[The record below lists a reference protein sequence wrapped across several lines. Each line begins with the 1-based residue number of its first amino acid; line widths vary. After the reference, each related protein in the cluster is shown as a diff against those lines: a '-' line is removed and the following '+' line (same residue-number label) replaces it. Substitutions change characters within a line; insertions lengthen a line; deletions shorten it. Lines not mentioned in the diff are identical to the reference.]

1 MADSYLKSVF
11 RSFPPVARRDA
22 RLERLERR
30 LAELEYAS
38 ATSASGADRQL
49 ARFRNAFVRRSS
61 FQARVHAERR
71 LRALAD
77 EIGAPPASVI
87 QHGKFH
93 VYELARS
100 HGIDA
105 PRELRR
111 WDDPRDIVWEDLPDL
126 VVVKSAFGST
136 SRGVF
141 PLRRVAD
148 GWQVVTHDE
157 TLSADHVTSMLA
169 GLVDDEVI
177 RPPFVAEEFLD
188 EDGTGTTMPTDV
200 KAYAFYGEV
209 PMVVLRRP
217 SRHADN
223 DAPAS
228 FRVIDGDGAD
238 VTDFRASTSTI
249 DSSMP
254 VPDQLATV
262 IEAAS
267 RFSIAIRAPFS
278 RIDFY
283 CVSGRVVFGE
293 VTPRPG
299 GNNWF
304 GPTVDERLGDAW
316 DRATTRLA
324 RDVGA
329 GMSPEPERG
338 TFETGR

>member
-1 MADSYLKSVF
+1 MFEASRL
-11 RSFPPVARRDA
+11 ARRDA

-30 LAELEYAS
+30 LAELEDEK
-38 ATSASGADRQL
+38 ATSTFEADREL

-71 LRALAD
+71 LRELAD
-77 EIGAPPASVI
+77 EIGAPPRSVI

-100 HGIDA
+100 HGIDT
-105 PRELRR
+105 PREHGR
-111 WDDPRDIVWEDLPDL
+111 WDDPREIDWNELPD
-126 VVVKSAFGST
+126 VMVVKSAYGST

-148 GWQVVTHDE
+148 GWQIITHDE
-157 TLSADHVTSMLA
+157 TLTADHVTSMLA
-169 GLVDDEVI
+169 GLVEDEVI

-188 EDGTGTTMPTDV
+188 EDGTGSTMPTDV

-228 FRVIDGDGAD
+228 FRVVDGDGAD
-238 VTDFRASTSTI
+238 VTDFRANKSTI
-249 DSSMP
+249 DSSLP
-254 VPDQLATV
+254 VPDQLGAV
-262 IEAAS
+262 VEAAS
-267 RFSIAIRAPFS
+267 RFSLAIRAPFS

-304 GPTVDERLGDAW
+304 GATVDERLGDAW
-316 DRATTRLA
+316 DRAATRLA
-324 RDVGA
+324 RDVEE
-329 GMSPEPERG
+329 GMSPELERG
-338 TFETGR
+338 PFETGR